1 MAQSVEQLICNLQV
15 MGSSPFTSSR
25 KKQKA
30 LTEIS
35 VRAFLFGVPRGLCA
49 WFAAG
54 PGNKFAALLAAICAR
69 IGSKKAKR
77 ISLRRYWQ
85 QFARVLAVKKQ
96 KARREKSRLFLLVR
110 LSFGVWKYRH
120 AQALDPIR
128 FQEADIAELSQLVQ
142 LCPV

>member
-35 VRAFLFGVPRGLCA
+35 VRAFL
-49 WFAAG
+49 
-54 PGNKFAALLAAICAR
+54 
-69 IGSKKAKR
+69 

-128 FQEADIAELSQLVQ
+128 FQEADIAELSQLMQ
-142 LCPV
+142 FCPF